1 MIDRLTKKESIHIYI
16 QYKNVDIYTLLISKL
31 IFFYLGCKR
40 MPKNK
45 MFDIDMLTYF
55 II

>member
-1 MIDRLTKKESIHIYI
+1 MHIHI

-31 IFFYLGCKR
+31 IFFYVGSKR
-40 MPKNK
+40 MPKNR